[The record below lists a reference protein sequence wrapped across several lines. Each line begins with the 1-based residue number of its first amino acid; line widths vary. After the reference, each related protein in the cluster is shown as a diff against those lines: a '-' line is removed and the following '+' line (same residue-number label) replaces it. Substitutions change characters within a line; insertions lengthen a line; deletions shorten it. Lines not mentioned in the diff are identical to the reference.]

1 MTAAVAVACAAPLAW
16 IVVRALT
23 GGLGANPVE
32 RILNDT
38 GWWTLALLLAS
49 LVPTPI
55 RIVTG
60 WGGAIRWR
68 RLVGLFAFGYAALH
82 FTVYAVL
89 DQALDLPAVFED
101 IVKRPFIAVGFAAL
115 VLLVPLALTSNDRAV
130 RKLGFVRWQRWHRLV
145 YLASVLG
152 VVHFV
157 WRVKADLREP
167 LLFAAVLAVLLGI
180 RAVDALSRRARPA
193 RA

>member
-1 MTAAVAVACAAPLAW
+1 VAVACAAPGAW
-16 IVVRALT
+16 IAVRAAT
-23 GGLGANPVE
+23 GGLGANPIE

-49 LVPTPI
+49 LVPTPL
-55 RIVTG
+55 RILTG

-68 RLVGLFAFGYAALH
+68 RMVGLFAFGYAALH
-82 FTVYAVL
+82 FTTYAVL
-89 DQALDLPAVFED
+89 DQTLDLPAILED
-101 IVKRPFIAVGFAAL
+101 IVKRPFIAVGFAAV

-130 RKLGFVRWQRWHRLV
+130 RRLGFARWQRWHRLV
-145 YLASVLG
+145 YVSSVLG

-167 LLFAAVLAVLLGI
+167 LLFAGALSVLLGT
-180 RAVDALSRRARPA
+180 RAVDAVVRRTRTRVRPA
-193 RA
+193 